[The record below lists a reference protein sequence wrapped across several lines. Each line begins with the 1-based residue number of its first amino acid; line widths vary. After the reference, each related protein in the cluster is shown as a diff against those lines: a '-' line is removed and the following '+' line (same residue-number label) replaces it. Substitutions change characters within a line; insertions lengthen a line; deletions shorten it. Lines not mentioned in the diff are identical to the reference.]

1 MKNWIFI
8 FFLLVVYSEL
18 ISGQSL
24 KLMTYNIRLNTS
36 SDGVNAW
43 PNRKD
48 FVSSQ
53 ILFYNPDI
61 FGIQEAMPE
70 QVSDLTTSLKNYNHF
85 GMAREGINKGEA
97 SSIFYLKERFTV
109 FKEGTFWL
117 SETPDTIS
125 KGWDAACHRVCS
137 YGLFFDKINDNFIWV
152 FNTHLDHMGELARTN
167 GLNLILS
174 KINKLNTNN
183 YPVVFMGD
191 LNSNP
196 DSERIKELKSKMYDC
211 RDISV
216 SKPFGPYGTFNGF
229 NFCSKPEEL
238 IDYIFLSDKI
248 YYKVIK
254 YAVLTDNIEMQY
266 PSDHFPVYVELE
278 YAK

>member
-1 MKNWIFI
+1 MKYGISLFVFIIF
-8 FFLLVVYSEL
+8 YSSI

-36 SDGVNAW
+36 SDGINAW

-53 ILFYNPDI
+53 IIFYRPDI

-70 QVSDLTTSLKNYNHF
+70 QVKDLDSLLSDYNHF
-85 GMAREGINKGEA
+85 GKAREGLNKGEA
-97 SSIFYLKERFTV
+97 SSIFFLKERFNV
-109 FKEGTFWL
+109 FSEGTFWL

-137 YGLFFDKINDNFIWV
+137 YGLFFDKINKNFIWV

-174 KINKLNTNN
+174 KINELNTNK
-183 YPVVFMGD
+183 YPVAFMGD
-191 LNSNP
+191 LNSGP
-196 DSERIKELKSKMYDC
+196 DTDRIKSLKSKMYDC
-211 RDISV
+211 RDITF

-229 NFCSKPEEL
+229 NFCAKSEEL

-248 YYKVIK
+248 QYKVKK
-254 YAVLTDNIEMQY
+254 YAVLTDNFDLKY